1 MLLVVDYAAI
11 VFERCDNEVTEYYQ
25 PVDLEVGGTV
35 FVYGRRFLL
44 LDCDAFTRKY
54 YSDVLRKPQG
64 NKLEVQL
71 PQPGKPTLV
80 IFVIMFCKIRVNN
93 NFSISENTNLFGI
106 GITGRFFVV
115 LLRTTP
121 EASQKR
127 RCNISS

>member
-1 MLLVVDYAAI
+1 MTTFRCYLNVLNCLKLGPADQVETISNNPNKIKLKLFSIDLVDYAAI

-54 YSDVLRKPQG
+54 YREVLRKPQG

-71 PQPGKPTLV
+71 PQPGKPTPV
-80 IFVIMFCKIRVNN
+80 IIVIMFH
-93 NFSISENTNLFGI
+93 EL
-106 GITGRFFVV
+106 
-115 LLRTTP
+115 
-121 EASQKR
+121 E
-127 RCNISS
+127 